1 MDSLILLVFLV
12 TYLGMA
18 LGRAPGLKIDRT
30 GIALMAAVVL
40 LAVGAVPVD
49 SLGLRIDLSTLL
61 LLFGLMIIS
70 AQFQGAGFYRYAA
83 ARITAAQGHPALL
96 LALTV
101 AVAGGLSALLANDI
115 VVFAMAPI
123 LAVGTRERGLDP
135 RPFLIA
141 LAGAANAGSAITVIG
156 NPQNILIG
164 QMGGLD
170 FWRFMAVC
178 AAPGLLALIC
188 VFAVTW
194 VGWRGSLAHQT
205 REALP
210 PPEPAL
216 RWSTIKG
223 LLSVLLL
230 IAAFATPFPRELA
243 ALAIAAHLLA
253 SRKMSSRDMIGA
265 VDWHLLLLIAC
276 LFVVTSAFA
285 ELDIAASGVAL
296 LKDQGWRLESLSVM
310 TPLLLALSNSIGNV
324 PAVILLLS
332 LFGLPEAGTLHGMA
346 LISTLSGNLLLT
358 GSLANIIVAERAQSV
373 GVRLGF
379 LDHAKSGIP
388 MTLLSLA
395 LAIGWLW
402 VIGEMGG

>member
-1 MDSLILLVFLV
+1 MDLLILSVFLA

-18 LGRAPGLKIDRT
+18 LGRVPGLKIDRT
-30 GIALMAAVVL
+30 GIALFAAVLL
-40 LAVGAVPVD
+40 LATSAVPLD
-49 SLGLRIDLSTLL
+49 SLGQRIDLPTLL

-83 ARITAAQGHPALL
+83 LRIASAQGNPVHL
-96 LALTV
+96 LALTIL
-101 AVAGGLSALLANDI
+101 VAGGLSALLANDI

-123 LAVGTRERGLDP
+123 LAIGTKQRGLDP
-135 RPFLIA
+135 RPFLIG

-170 FWRFMAVC
+170 FWRFIAVC
-178 AAPGLLALIC
+178 AVPGILALLCVFLTVWLGWRKALIAAAPGV
-188 VFAVTW
+188 VFQERIQAWPT
-194 VGWRGSLAHQT
+194 A
-205 REALP
+205 
-210 PPEPAL
+210 
-216 RWSTIKG
+216 KG
-223 LLSVLLL
+223 VIAILLL
-230 IAAFATPFPRELA
+230 IGAFATPFPRELA
-243 ALAIAAHLLA
+243 ALAIAALLLA
-253 SRKMSSRDMIGA
+253 SRKMSSREMIGA

-285 ELDIAASGVAL
+285 QLDIAASGVAL
-296 LKDQGWRLESLSVM
+296 LKDQGWRLESLSLL
-310 TPLLLALSNSIGNV
+310 TPLMLVLSNGIGNV

-332 LFGLPEAGTLHGMA
+332 LFGVPDAGTLHGMA

-373 GVRLGF
+373 GVRLSF

-395 LAIGWLW
+395 LAVGWLY
-402 VIGEMGG
+402 VIGEMGV

>member
-1 MDSLILLVFLV
+1 MNALILSVFLA
-12 TYLGMA
+12 TYLGMG
-18 LGRAPGLKIDRT
+18 LGRVPGLKIDRT
-30 GIALMAAVVL
+30 GIALLAAVVL
-40 LAVGAVPVD
+40 LAGEAVPLQ
-49 SLGLRIDLSTLL
+49 SLGARIDMPTLL

-70 AQFQGAGFYRYAA
+70 AQFQGAGFYRFAA
-83 ARITAAQGHPALL
+83 SRIAAAQGSPLLL

-123 LAVGTRERGLDP
+123 LALGAKERGLDP
-135 RPFLIA
+135 RPFLIG

-164 QMGGLD
+164 QVGGLD
-170 FWRFMAVC
+170 FWRFAAVC
-178 AAPGLLALIC
+178 AVPGILALLC
-188 VFAVTW
+188 VVLVVW
-194 VGWRGSLAHQT
+194 LGWK
-205 REALP
+205 RELTAKP
-210 PPEPAL
+210 GNNASPPEPYDG
-216 RWSTIKG
+216 WQTGKG
-223 LLSVLLL
+223 VLAVLIL

-243 ALAIAAHLLA
+243 GLAVAGLLLA
-253 SRKMSSRDMIGA
+253 SRKMRSREMIGA

-285 ELDIAASGVAL
+285 ELDMAAQSVAL
-296 LKDQGWRLESLSVM
+296 LKEQGWRLESLSFM
-310 TPLLLALSNSIGNV
+310 TPVLLFLSNSIGNV

-332 LFGLPEAGTLHGMA
+332 LFGAPDAGTLHGLA

-379 LDHAKSGIP
+379 LDHAKSGVP

-395 LAIGWLW
+395 LAVAWLW
-402 VIGEMGG
+402 AIGEMGL

>member
-1 MDSLILLVFLV
+1 MNALILSLFLA

-18 LGRAPGLKIDRT
+18 LGRAPGLKLDRT
-30 GIALMAAVVL
+30 GIALLAAVIL
-40 LAVGAVPVD
+40 LAAEAVPLQ
-49 SLGLRIDLSTLL
+49 SLGSRIDMPTLL

-70 AQFQGAGFYRYAA
+70 AQFQGAGFYRFAA
-83 ARITAAQGHPALL
+83 SRIAAAQGSPLLL
-96 LALTV
+96 LALTI

-123 LAVGTRERGLDP
+123 LALGTKERGLDP

-141 LAGAANAGSAITVIG
+141 LAGASNAGSAITVIG

-164 QMGGLD
+164 QVGGLD
-170 FWRFMAVC
+170 FWRFAAVC
-178 AAPGLLALIC
+178 AVPGLLALLC
-188 VFAVTW
+188 VGLVVW
-194 VGWRGSLAHQT
+194 LGWKKELTAKPGSNA
-205 REALP
+205 P
-210 PPEPAL
+210 PPESYDGWQTGKGAL
-216 RWSTIKG
+216 A
-223 LLSVLLL
+223 VLVL

-243 ALAIAAHLLA
+243 ALAVAGLLLA
-253 SRKMSSRDMIGA
+253 SRKMSSREMIGA

-276 LFVVTSAFA
+276 LFIVTSAFA
-285 ELDIAASGVAL
+285 QLDMAAQGVAL
-296 LKDQGWRLESLSVM
+296 LKEQGWRLESLNFM
-310 TPLLLALSNSIGNV
+310 TPVLLFLSNSIGNV

-332 LFGLPEAGTLHGMA
+332 LFGTPDAGALHGLA

-379 LDHAKSGIP
+379 ADHAKSGVP

-395 LAIGWLW
+395 LAVGWLCL
-402 VIGEMGG
+402 IGEMGF